1 MGSISLPGLADKVK
15 YMQFL
20 HDASEIRYRAAGGEN
35 PGDVIASLPV
45 IQPPVEIP
53 VIEVLLK

>member
-1 MGSISLPGLADKVK
+1 VK

-20 HDASEIRYRAAGGEN
+20 HDASEIRYRPAGAESA
-35 PGDVIASLPV
+35 GDLIATLPV
-45 IQPPVEIP
+45 LKPPVEIP